1 VRRLVA
7 AAVVLGAIAAA
18 VVLAGASDE
27 TGARRYQ
34 IEFDN
39 AFGLVEGGDLKVG
52 GVRAGSTSGFRL
64 SKDRPP
70 KAIVEVEVT
79 KPGFGDFRTDATCE
93 IRPQSL
99 IGEYYVDCQPGS
111 SPRRLPYGG
120 TVPVDQ
126 TSSGIPA
133 DLVNN
138 ILRRP
143 TRERLRLIVSELGA
157 GLAGRPDELSE
168 VIRRAHPGLRET
180 DRVLRILG
188 RQNRII
194 RDFIS
199 DADTVVAQL
208 ETRKT
213 DVARFVVEAGETAE
227 TSATRQEA
235 LRGSFRRLPPFLDE
249 LRPTMARL
257 GGLADEQ
264 VPLLADL
271 QRAAPDLEELL
282 ARLGPFAEA
291 TRPALRSLGKAS
303 EVGTRALR
311 KGAGEVEELRELANE
326 APPLAR
332 PARQLLESLD
342 DRRRAVAN
350 DPAAKAS
357 APPAP
362 DPTHI
367 PSGGE
372 GGYTGLEAVANYIFW
387 QTLSINRFDSIGH
400 ALMIAPFVNECSAYQ
415 TGPIDDSNRGL
426 FERCNQWLGPY
437 QPGVNA
443 PDPTEGGVAA
453 TARARARDREPGRR
467 PRGRLQPGEPEAPA
481 LPGRPD
487 ISTPQVTL
495 PPQLQE
501 LLDRLPELPRT
512 GAPDVNDLV
521 EGAPGNRG
529 GGQPSPDQLL
539 DFLLGP

>member
-1 VRRLVA
+1 VLGAVA
-7 AAVVLGAIAAA
+7 AALVFV
-18 VVLAGASDE
+18 GASDE

-52 GVRAGSTSGFRL
+52 GVRAGRTSGFRL
-64 SKDRPP
+64 SKDNPP
-70 KAIVEVEVT
+70 KAIVEVELT
-79 KPGFGDFRTDATCE
+79 KPGFGDFRADATCE

-111 SPRRLPYGG
+111 SPRKLPSGG
-120 TVPVDQ
+120 TVPVEQ

-194 RDFIS
+194 RDFIA
-199 DADTVVAQL
+199 DADAVVAQL
-208 ETRKT
+208 EARKK

-227 TSATRQEA
+227 TSAARQDA
-235 LRGSFRRLPPFLDE
+235 LRRSFRRLPPFLDE

-257 GGLADEQ
+257 GELADEQ

-271 QRAAPDLEELL
+271 ERAAPDLDGLL

-291 TRPALRSLGKAS
+291 TRPALRSLGEAS
-303 EVGTRALR
+303 EVGTRAL
-311 KGAGEVEELRELANE
+311 KTGAGEVEELRQLAKE
-326 APPLAR
+326 VPALAK

-350 DPAAKAS
+350 DPGAKAS

-367 PSGGE
+367 PDGGE

-400 ALMIAPFVNECSAYQ
+400 ALVIVPFVNECSTYQ

-443 PDPTEGGVAA
+443 PDPTESGAAA
-453 TARARARDREPGRR
+453 TARARARDGEPGRR
-467 PRGRLQPGEPEAPA
+467 PRGPVRPGEPEAPA
-481 LPGRPD
+481 IPGRPD
-487 ISTPQVTL
+487 ISTPRVTL

-501 LLDRLPELPRT
+501 LLDRLPDLPRT
-512 GAPDVNDLV
+512 GVPDVDDLL
-521 EGAPGNRG
+521 EGAPGDRG
-529 GGQPSPDQLL
+529 GEPVNPEQLL